1 MIREGDLVRYVGP
14 AGLEFSPHRGRSGI
28 VLKVDVSYHGAR
40 QAFKAHPRPRG
51 HVVLGTR
58 KADFLAP
65 TKDGILD
72 RILVLWGDDNH
83 FEYVASSEVERIA

>member
-1 MIREGDLVRYVGP
+1 MIREGDLIKYVGP
-14 AGLEFSPHRGRSGI
+14 PGLEFSPHRGRSGI

-40 QAFKAHPRPRG
+40 QAFKTRPCPRG
-51 HVVLGTR
+51 HAVLDTR
-58 KADFLAP
+58 KPDFLAP

-83 FEYVASSEVERIA
+83 FEYVTSAEVERIT